1 VKYVLDTNIAVA
13 ALNAHLMVVSRLAG
27 LPRDEVGLPLLVLA
41 ELLFGARNS
50 RRMSENRAK
59 VEALRASVPILA
71 VTEAVAERYGIVRAD
86 VERRGRPKS
95 DFDLVIACTA
105 LEHGAVLV
113 TNDGS
118 LKDGSIEG
126 LEVEDWLATPP

>member
-1 VKYVLDTNIAVA
+1 MRYVLDTNIAVA
-13 ALNAHLMVVSRLAG
+13 ALNAHRMVASRLAV

-50 RRMSENRAK
+50 RRVSENRAK
-59 VEALRASVPILA
+59 IEALRQSIPILA
-71 VTEAVAERYGIVRAD
+71 VTEAVAERYSVVRAD
-86 VERRGRPKS
+86 VERLGRPKS

-126 LEVEDWLATPP
+126 LEVEDWLAA

>member
-1 VKYVLDTNIAVA
+1 MKYVLDTNIAVA
-13 ALNAHLMVVSRLAG
+13 ALNVHPMVVSRLAG
-27 LPRDEVGLPLLVLA
+27 LSRDEVGLPLLVLA

-59 VEALRASVPILA
+59 VERLRASVPILA
-71 VTEAVAERYGIVRAD
+71 VTEAVAERYSIIRAD

-126 LEVEDWLATPP
+126 LEVQDWLATPP